1 MSLQMHLESQAA
13 GKHLFITECPW
24 QSLLCAGDLCTML
37 LLFGSHFTLIFPPP
51 LDDIFSSS
59 QVKIPTP
66 KSRSSQAA
74 SEAKAE
80 SKTLSTFDD
89 PLNAFGGQ

>member
-1 MSLQMHLESQAA
+1 MPETN
-13 GKHLFITECPW
+13 LFDDNIDIF
-24 QSLLCAGDLCTML
+24 ADLTVKPKEKTTKKKVEQK
-37 LLFGSHFTLIFPPP
+37 SIFDDDM
-51 LDDIFSSS
+51 DDIFSSS

-74 SEAKAE
+74 SEAKSE
-80 SKTLSTFDD
+80 SKTLSAFDD